1 VANPSAY
8 RESQYLDAGAIRYPN
23 IAQAVIKTPAGQAVK
38 FATNGRDE
46 IGIKTSKGQ
55 IIVVTE
61 IPAFTP
67 VVAPSNL
74 KIDKD
79 TKTQLS
85 LSWAGSAD
93 AASYNLYRAV
103 GNAPDYELI
112 ASAVTDTRFVY
123 KASDLKQIDQ
133 MTLKV
138 TAVRADGRESAEG
151 ATVIRLLP

>member
-1 VANPSAY
+1 VFFVAIHIPIFSCRIYNV
-8 RESQYLDAGAIRYPN
+8 
-23 IAQAVIKTPAGQAVK
+23 AQAVIKTPEGQTVK

-46 IGIKTSKGQ
+46 IGIKTTKGQ
-55 IIVVTE
+55 IVVVTD

-67 VVAPSNL
+67 VVAPPNL

-79 TKTQLS
+79 TKTQLN
-85 LSWAGSAD
+85 LSWTGSAA

-112 ASAVTDTRFVY
+112 ASKITDTDFVY